1 MPRILV
7 VEDEFLIRLTLAE
20 ILGDA
25 GFDVLEA
32 EDGEQ
37 ALAHLGNGGVDLIM
51 TDVNLPGGISGWAVA
66 DAARARRADVPVM
79 FVSGGAQQPQGRAV
93 SPHDT
98 FVQKPY
104 TPADLVALAW
114 RAVSAGSA
122 SV

>member
-20 ILGDA
+20 ILGYA

-37 ALAHLGNGGVDLIM
+37 ALAHLGNGSVDLIM

-79 FVSGGAQQPQGRAV
+79 FVSGGAQLPQGRVV

-114 RAVSAGSA
+114 RAVSAR
-122 SV
+122 